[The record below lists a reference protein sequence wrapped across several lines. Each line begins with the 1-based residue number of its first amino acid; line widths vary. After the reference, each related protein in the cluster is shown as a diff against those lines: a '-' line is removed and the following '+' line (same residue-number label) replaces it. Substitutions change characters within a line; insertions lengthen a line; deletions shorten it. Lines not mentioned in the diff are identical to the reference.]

1 MPAALDQRDLRK
13 RHPLCPNCDYDLVA
27 TLAANK
33 RICPEC
39 GEAFEL
45 GDLKY
50 ESRPGDWSNA
60 VALRLGLL
68 ALGSRLLIGLVVAML
83 LSTAIIWAVNHQ
95 MSRLLS
101 FVLALAQA
109 FAMGVSCARRLLDQ
123 AGYESILLIIGAC
136 AVAAL
141 ATVLGFLAAA
151 QWIIVPRSTSILLLE
166 ALAIAGAWAYI
177 IHALVLDAE

>member
-1 MPAALDQRDLRK
+1 MPSALDQRDLRK

-39 GEAFEL
+39 GEEFEV

-50 ESRPGDWSNA
+50 EWRHGDWSNA

-68 ALGSRLLIGLVVAML
+68 ALGSRLLMGMVVAML

-95 MSRLLS
+95 MARLLS

-109 FAMGVSCARRLLDQ
+109 FAMGVACSRRLLDQ

-136 AVAAL
+136 IIAAL
-141 ATVLGFLAAA
+141 ATALGFLAAA
-151 QWIIVPRSTSILLLE
+151 QWIIVPRFTSILLLE
-166 ALAIAGAWAYI
+166 ALAIVGAWAYI
-177 IHALVLDAE
+177 IHALVMDAE